1 MEILGSFIL
10 NTNKFLT
17 FSYKK
22 KEITLQDTTSE
33 PILVTLEDYK
43 DISQVILQENK
54 KSMRNMQKEIDKVII
69 DKNEEI
75 SCLKNHSQNLIAQ
88 IKKLKG
94 EKKSQQEML
103 KQLMNKKSLID
114 KETMIYPTE
123 IKKSSAVQIQ
133 VAEKGTSTNPV
144 EVKSTSDVGVQTLE
158 IPSVLTNRG
167 SSINNATSMHE
178 EKKTPKEN
186 QENDTSTNQEIL
198 IDIQI
203 IRAYILTNQII
214 NITRDENN

>member
-75 SCLKNHSQNLIAQ
+75 YCLKNHSQNLIAQ

-133 VAEKGTSTNPV
+133 VVEKGTSTNPV